1 MFAKYARKSESVT
14 ATIAIS
20 EIRVSNALTTMRKMI
35 PVNRM
40 EDAENLKT
48 VRKKAKANDL
58 LIIHSDHLAFAYSLL
73 SERNKNPDVC
83 TNNGCGCH

>member
-1 MFAKYARKSESVT
+1 MYAKNRERLT
-14 ATIAIS
+14 ASTVS
-20 EIRVSNALTTMRKMI
+20 WEIRVSDALTTMKKMI
-35 PVNRM
+35 SANRM
-40 EDAENLKT
+40 EGAEKLIT

-58 LIIHSDHLAFAYSLL
+58 LIIHSDHLVFAYSLL